1 MLSQLKENICLSFC
15 IVLLEYYIR
24 GFNQKDRV
32 LDKYL
37 QQKESI
43 TEIFFFHM
51 DDGRARQLNR

>member
-32 LDKYL
+32 LGKYL
-37 QQKESI
+37 QQKELI
-43 TEIFFFHM
+43 RDFFFHM